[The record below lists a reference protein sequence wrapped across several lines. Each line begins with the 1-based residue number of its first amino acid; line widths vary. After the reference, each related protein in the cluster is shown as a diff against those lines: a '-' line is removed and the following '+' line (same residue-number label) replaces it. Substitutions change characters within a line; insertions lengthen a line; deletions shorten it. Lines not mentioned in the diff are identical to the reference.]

1 MLACGVTLL
10 AACERSPTAPGPQAG
25 TPQASDG
32 RRTSVP
38 GRAMDRAEDLKKEVD
53 AYNKA
58 IEETI
63 EQGTSPAASRPKTAG
78 ASPPSR

>member
-1 MLACGVTLL
+1 
-10 AACERSPTAPGPQAG
+10 
-25 TPQASDG
+25 
-32 RRTSVP
+32 
-38 GRAMDRAEDLKKEVD
+38 MDRAEDLKKEVD

-63 EQGTSPAASRPKTAG
+63 EQGTSPAASRPKTTG